1 MSKRP
6 RWHFS
11 PIGSGPEYVTEPSS
25 AYFSDSPI
33 PKLVREVIQNSLDA
47 KDRAFDDPVTV
58 KFSEIQVPRKRIG
71 GAALADHLKSCLAR
85 AHELGRP
92 GPIDAYRNALKTVSR
107 ARIRCLKIQDVG
119 TTGLVGPHWDALVRQ
134 EGAVN
139 KADAS
144 AGGSY
149 GIGKNAALNVSDLQT
164 VFYST
169 RYIAGR
175 RGRVDLLQGKA
186 TLMAHPAPKGAAGM
200 LQHIGFY
207 AAPDGEPITGRR
219 AMPSCFELDEPGT
232 GVFIMGFSP
241 RSEGDS
247 WVKDVARAAAE
258 NFFCAIHQRR
268 LRVEV
273 KSLDGESV
281 PINHETLD
289 RAFSDFGADKPDAAY
304 YYRAIRDGAADVV
317 RTEALGDLGR
327 LNVYAAFSDGAPDR
341 LAYINRNGM
350 LITDSREQR
359 VNPLA
364 PRRRAIWPKYA
375 AVAIADSDAGD
386 AWIRRMENPSHDSI
400 SPAQMGG
407 GAVFAMRI
415 IPSNPPAAPFAKSS
429 TTRRT

>member
-11 PIGSGPEYVTEPSS
+11 PIGSGPEYVAEPSS

-58 KFSEIQVPRKRIG
+58 KFSEIQVQRKRID

-92 GPIDAYRNALKTVSR
+92 GPIDAYHNALKTAGR
-107 ARIRCLKIQDVG
+107 ARIRCLKIQDAG
-119 TTGLVGPHWDALVRQ
+119 ATGLIGPHWDALVRQ

-186 TLMAHPAPKGAAGM
+186 TLMAHPAPKGAAVM
-200 LQHIGFY
+200 LQHI
-207 AAPDGEPITGRR
+207 ASTPPPTAN
-219 AMPSCFELDEPGT
+219 PS
-232 GVFIMGFSP
+232 
-241 RSEGDS
+241 
-247 WVKDVARAAAE
+247 
-258 NFFCAIHQRR
+258 Q
-268 LRVEV
+268 
-273 KSLDGESV
+273 
-281 PINHETLD
+281 
-289 RAFSDFGADKPDAAY
+289 DA
-304 YYRAIRDGAADVV
+304 G
-317 RTEALGDLGR
+317 LC
-327 LNVYAAFSDGAPDR
+327 R
-341 LAYINRNGM
+341 LALSWTNPVPASLLVG
-350 LITDSREQR
+350 SR
-359 VNPLA
+359 A
-364 PRRRAIWPKYA
+364 
-375 AVAIADSDAGD
+375 
-386 AWIRRMENPSHDSI
+386 
-400 SPAQMGG
+400 
-407 GAVFAMRI
+407 
-415 IPSNPPAAPFAKSS
+415 
-429 TTRRT
+429 